1 MGDEIHNYYY
11 FGEASSSLRQEE
23 QVISSETTPSIFE
36 GVEMED
42 RYKLCEL
49 PFQNLPLPSNKFIG
63 RQKEIEQLLKQID
76 LNYRAPY
83 ITVDGIGGVGK
94 TALVLE
100 VAYRCWEY
108 KHNVS
113 TEKTPLFSAIIF
125 TTAKENK
132 LLPSGLIPKTPRQN
146 TLKEIFREIAR
157 VLDVSSIL
165 HSKSN
170 QQIQQVYDCLSE
182 QTTLLIID
190 NLETIENQ
198 NEVLGFLDNLPIST
212 KAIITTRDVFPRHSN
227 LSLRELSKPESLQLI
242 KQQIKE
248 KNTNLGEDDAK
259 ALYARFGGIPLA
271 LIYSVGMVAGNY
283 PIETLLDRKIDL
295 PDDLAKF
302 CFESSVKSL
311 QIKSAYTVLMTIAIF
326 NYPPT
331 LEVLEYVSGL
341 ESDPIA
347 LKKGIAILL
356 QRSLIHQ
363 DIISQ
368 ETRYRMISLTRE
380 YVLGEL
386 KRNQKSE
393 MTIRKRWLKWYSDY
407 IEKYSLDFGQERE
420 NWHIKLDYIEKE
432 WENITSLLFWCASKG
447 KYDTIKH
454 LWSKLSHFSDLYGYW
469 DEELYWSDWL
479 VNEGKK
485 RGDWLSVIAELRE
498 KSWIYLRI
506 NTKESL
512 DKAEKLL
519 QEAEKLD
526 TYNVTILK
534 FFLAH
539 HRTILYIQ
547 KENISFAW
555 QWLKLSRERLS
566 HYEQSRN
573 DIIHNNPLINR
584 FQNADL
590 TYIKILLKS
599 FEAEILYL
607 ELNFSK
613 SKEFFNSIIEYCE
626 KNERQRALSYAQNSL
641 ANIEISE
648 GNYNTAETL
657 LTVGFESLKRNHDVR
672 ATIFYQKSFAQLE
685 KAKGNYKVAMDW
697 AQRALVRF
705 KKRGMNKDVEEINHL
720 IVDLKK
726 LIVNAGTSQFCTL
739 AFLRGAE
746 SFGLSLLWIM
756 LLQQCDAPINTVD

>member
-1 MGDEIHNYYY
+1 MRDEVHNYYY
-11 FGEASSSLRQEE
+11 VGEALSFLRQQE
-23 QVISSETTPSIFE
+23 QVISRENIPSIFE
-36 GVEMED
+36 GVEIED

-113 TEKTPLFSAIIF
+113 TQKTPLFSAIIF

-132 LLPSGLIPKTPRQN
+132 LLPSGLIPKSLRQN

-157 VLDVSSIL
+157 VLDVPSIL
-165 HSKSN
+165 HAKSN
-170 QQIQQVYDCLSE
+170 QQIQQVYDCLLE

-198 NEVLGFLDNLPIST
+198 NEVLAFLDNLPIST

-227 LSLRELSKPESLQLI
+227 LSLRELSRSESLQLI

-248 KNTNLGEDDAK
+248 KNINLGKQEAQ
-259 ALYARFGGIPLA
+259 ALYTRFGGIPLA

-283 PIETLLDRKIDL
+283 PIEILLDRKIEL

-311 QIKSAYTVLMTIAIF
+311 QLQSAYTLLMTIAIF

-331 LEVLEYVSGL
+331 LEALEYISGL
-341 ESDPIA
+341 ECDPIA
-347 LKKGIAILL
+347 FKKGIAILL
-356 QRSLIHQ
+356 QRSLINQ

-368 ETRYRMISLTRE
+368 ETRYRMLSLTRE

-386 KRNQKSE
+386 KRNQQSE
-393 MTIRKRWLKWYSDY
+393 ITIRKRWLKWYSYY
-407 IEKYSLDFGQERE
+407 IEKYSIDFGQERK
-420 NWHIKLDYIEKE
+420 NWHINLDYIEKE
-432 WENITSLLFWCASKG
+432 WGNITSLLFWGASKD
-447 KYDTIKH
+447 KYDTIKY

-479 VNEGKK
+479 INEGKK
-485 RGDWLSVIAELRE
+485 RGDWISVIAELRE

-506 NTKESL
+506 NTKDSL
-512 DKAEKLL
+512 NKSENLL

-526 TYNVTILK
+526 TYNVAILK
-534 FFLAH
+534 FYLAH
-539 HRTILYIQ
+539 HRTILYVQ
-547 KENISFAW
+547 KENISLAR
-555 QWLKLSRERLS
+555 QWLKFSRERLS
-566 HYEQSRN
+566 NYEQNKN
-573 DIIHNNPLINR
+573 DIIHDNPLINR
-584 FQNADL
+584 FQNPDL
-590 TYIKILLKS
+590 SYIKILLMS

-607 ELNFSK
+607 ESNLSQSRK
-613 SKEFFNSIIEYCE
+613 LFNSIIEYCE

-648 GNYNTAETL
+648 GNYNIAETL

-685 KAKGNYKVAMDW
+685 KARGNYKVAMDW
-697 AQRALVRF
+697 AQKALVRF
-705 KKRGMNKDVEEINHL
+705 NKRGMNKDVEEINHL

-726 LIVNAGTSQFCTL
+726 LIVNA
-739 AFLRGAE
+739 
-746 SFGLSLLWIM
+746 
-756 LLQQCDAPINTVD
+756 VD